1 MCYNNY
7 GDNMKINIFDK
18 ALSLLLD
25 KVSLVKPISQNDII
39 ASYQVHMSEAL
50 TDTTYY
56 YVRTKDGKEA
66 LYLCPGYKFIA
77 GEKFLVEDPSGIK
90 TKLYRFIDIFTPLKK
105 EAFANFSS
113 HITKIDYK
121 ILHTEVVDNKDIAE
135 QKVKELKK
143 SSRKLSFGRAT
154 FLYLS

>member
-1 MCYNNY
+1 
-7 GDNMKINIFDK
+7 MKINIFDK

-77 GEKFLVEDPSGIK
+77 GEKFLDKGTLESLPKK
-90 TKLYRFIDIFTPLKK
+90 TYKNKK
-105 EAFANFSS
+105 KYNLER
-113 HITKIDYK
+113 YK
-121 ILHTEVVDNKDIAE
+121 THYV
-135 QKVKELKK
+135 
-143 SSRKLSFGRAT
+143 
-154 FLYLS
+154 

>member
-77 GEKFLVEDPSGIK
+77 GEKFLDQTFRMYEGTKITFTDKRPKPIEGK
-90 TKLYRFIDIFTPLKK
+90 TKTDWNDILKEEK
-105 EAFANFSS
+105 NRKKN
-113 HITKIDYK
+113 IT
-121 ILHTEVVDNKDIAE
+121 L
-135 QKVKELKK
+135 
-143 SSRKLSFGRAT
+143 
-154 FLYLS
+154 